1 MQYVQ
6 IDSISK
12 KFGNTEVLN
21 NINFQVDAGEFIVL
35 VGASGCGKST
45 LLRLIAGLEKCDSG
59 RIFIDGKDISS
70 LPPAERDIAMV
81 FQNYALYPH
90 LSVYDNM
97 AFGLRQRK
105 VSETNIKSKI
115 DSTAGMLQ
123 INNLLNRKPKALSGG
138 QRQRVALGRA
148 MVRDPKVFLFDEPL
162 SNLDAQLR
170 QEMRKEIK
178 KLHKLLNT
186 TMIYVTHDQT
196 EAMTMGDRVAIMKN
210 GVIEQI
216 ESPDKV
222 YDKPKN
228 QFVASFIG
236 SPQMNFIKVAISKE
250 NNKFKFSNEDMEF
263 ISNKNFNNNCIDEKK
278 EIVTLGIRPENIHD
292 NLLSN
297 IEEASSVIS
306 AEVEMV
312 ENMGSF
318 KLVHFILGGTRM
330 SAEFRN
336 FNKESKK
343 MDLIFDMNKIH
354 FFDNNNGELIN

>member
-21 NINFQVDAGEFIVL
+21 NINFQVDAGEFVVL

-45 LLRLIAGLEKCDSG
+45 LLRLIAGLENCDSG
-59 RIFIDGKDISS
+59 RIFLDGKDISL
-70 LPPAERDIAMV
+70 LPPAKRDIAMV

-105 VSETNIKSKI
+105 VSEANINSKI
-115 DSTAGMLQ
+115 DSIAEILQ
-123 INNLLNRKPKALSGG
+123 INHLLNRKPKALSGG

-210 GVIEQI
+210 GIIEQI

-222 YDKPKN
+222 YDQPKN

-236 SPQMNFIKVAISKE
+236 SPQMNFIKGAISKE

-263 ISNKNFNNNCIDEKK
+263 VSDKNFNNNFIDEKK
-278 EIVTLGIRPENIHD
+278 EMVTLGIRPENIHD

-297 IEEASSVIS
+297 IKEASSVIS

-318 KLVHFILGGTRM
+318 KLVHFTLGDTRL

-336 FNKESKK
+336 FSKKSKK

-354 FFDNNNGELIN
+354 FFDSNNGELIN